1 MATQYSQQDS
11 QTSSL
16 SDLSKPPE
24 PQAFP
29 EKKAIEDE
37 KDAKDES
44 GEPVDDL
51 TRELS
56 RIGTSDYPSAF
67 PLAMIVVALVLSI
80 FLVALDMTIVATA
93 IPKITDQF
101 HSLNQVG
108 WYGSAFF
115 LTIGAFQSTWGKAY
129 KYFPLKISFLLSIFL
144 FEVGSLIC
152 AVAND
157 STTLIVG
164 RAVAGLGG
172 AGIASGSYTII
183 AFSAPPA
190 RRPAFTGIMGATF
203 GIASV
208 IGPLL
213 GGVFTDGPGWRWCFY
228 INLPIGGV
236 GGAII
241 FVFFKPPKAAK
252 HQEATLREKI
262 LQMDFPGTF
271 AIMAAMVCYLLA
283 MQWGGTTKSWHSA
296 DVVGVLVGFGLL
308 VIIFI
313 VIEYFQGD
321 RALLQ
326 GRILKDRTFAA
337 MSAYI
342 VFVAGVFFIQLYYLP
357 IYFQSTK
364 RVSAA
369 KSGIDNLPLVLGASL
384 CTMLSGVLI
393 TVFGHFVPIMAVGSV
408 LASIGS
414 GLIYTLEIDSPSAKW
429 IGYQALIG
437 IGVGLIFQIPVI
449 VAQASVKPADLSS
462 ASAMILFFQTIGG
475 ALWISAGQAGFA
487 NKLLKELPHTA
498 PGVSPKLVVATGAT
512 ELRKVFPASQL
523 PGILAAYIDGI
534 KVTWIISIV
543 CSCVTVLLVLA
554 PRFESIK
561 GKIPMPGGA

>member
-1 MATQYSQQDS
+1 MATQESQQPS
-11 QTSSL
+11 QASSV
-16 SDLSKPPE
+16 SDLSKTPVPE
-24 PQAFP
+24 AVS
-29 EKKAIEDE
+29 EKRAIEDE
-37 KDAKDES
+37 KPANDEPQ
-44 GEPVDDL
+44 EAVDEL

-56 RIGTSDYPSAF
+56 RIGTSDYPLAF
-67 PLAMIVVALVLSI
+67 PLAMIVIALVLSI

-101 HSLNQVG
+101 HSLDQVG

-129 KYFPLKISFLLSIFL
+129 KYFPLKTSFLLSIFL

-183 AFSAPPA
+183 AFSAPPP

-213 GGVFTDGPGWRWCFY
+213 GGIFTDGPGWRWCFY
-228 INLPIGGV
+228 INLPIGGLAS
-236 GGAII
+236 AII
-241 FVFFKPPKAAK
+241 FVFFKTPKAARP
-252 HQEATLREKI
+252 QEATLKEKI

-271 AIMAAMVCYLLA
+271 TIMAAMVCYLLA

-296 DVVGVLVGFGLL
+296 DVIGVLVGFGLF
-308 VIIFI
+308 VILFI
-313 VIEYFQGD
+313 AIEYFQGD

-364 RVSAA
+364 NVSAA

-384 CTMLSGVLI
+384 FTVLSGVLI

-408 LASIGS
+408 LASVGS
-414 GLIYTLEIDSPSAKW
+414 GLIYTLEIDSHSDKW

-475 ALWISAGQAGFA
+475 AIWISAGQAGFT
-487 NKLLKELPHTA
+487 NKLLTRLPQTA
-498 PGVSPKLVVATGAT
+498 PGVSPQLVVATGAT
-512 ELRKVFPASQL
+512 ELRTVFPASQL
-523 PGILAAYIDGI
+523 PGILAAYMEGI

-543 CSCVTVLLVLA
+543 CACVTVLLVLA